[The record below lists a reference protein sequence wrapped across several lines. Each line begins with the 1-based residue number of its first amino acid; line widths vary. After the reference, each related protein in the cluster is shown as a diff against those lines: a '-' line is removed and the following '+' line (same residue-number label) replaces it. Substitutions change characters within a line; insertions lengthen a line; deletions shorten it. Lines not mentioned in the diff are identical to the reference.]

1 MGCENELMDLGNHG
15 MAGGSLSL
23 QSLCQKQ
30 TLSMKRC
37 LPAKVFWLVTSIPN
51 YIHLDSRNH
60 NIEPQIELE
69 SIDAQP
75 RAMGSNQAKPM
86 QWYHQWFMEI
96 ASTVSSIFNHNHSF
110 DAFNKKLTA
119 QLWFPADDRCSVA
132 QCQPSREERRQNH
145 HV

>member
-1 MGCENELMDLGNHG
+1 MDLGNHG

-23 QSLCQKQ
+23 LSLRQKQ

-37 LPAKVFWLVTSIPN
+37 LPARVSMKTLPIPN

-75 RAMGSNQAKPM
+75 WARGSNQAKPM
-86 QWYHQWFMEI
+86 QWYHQWFIEI
-96 ASTVSSIFNHNHSF
+96 ASIISSIFNHNHSF

-132 QCQPSREERRQNH
+132 QCQPSREERCQNH
-145 HV
+145 QV